1 MFKNVLVIDDHNSVN
16 YGIVQTLKKNTQIQQ
31 IVFAQNCDDAYIK
44 FQKAILDGTLF
55 DLVITDLTFKE
66 DYRKQKIKSG
76 VDLIRLLKEKQSGIK
91 IIVYSVEDRKAKVQ
105 SLIETHNI
113 NGFISKG
120 KYGLKELLEAIPSV
134 WNNIL
139 YTSKAL
145 KMNTQNSIFEI
156 DDFDILILDKLS
168 KGVSQKEIAKL
179 FQYQKAKSTS
189 LSSIEKKINK
199 LKVHFKAK
207 NTVHLVATCKDL
219 GII

>member
-16 YGIVQTLKKNTQIQQ
+16 YGIVQTLKKNTKIQK
-31 IVFAQNCDDAYIK
+31 IAFTQNCDDAYIK
-44 FQKAILDGTLF
+44 FQKALLDKTPF

-66 DYRKQKIKSG
+66 GYREQNIKSG
-76 VDLIRLLKEKQSGIK
+76 IELIKLLRTKQPNIK
-91 IIVYSVEDRKAKVQ
+91 IIIYSIEDRSSKVQ
-105 SLIETHNI
+105 SFIDNYKI
-113 NGFISKG
+113 NGFICKG

-134 WNNIL
+134 WNDIL

-145 KMNTQNSIFEI
+145 EMNNQNNIFEI
-156 DDFDILILDKLS
+156 DDFDIMILEELS
-168 KGVSQKEIAKL
+168 KGVSQKEIATLLQHKNT
-179 FQYQKAKSTS
+179 KSTS

-199 LKVHFKAK
+199 LKVHFKVK